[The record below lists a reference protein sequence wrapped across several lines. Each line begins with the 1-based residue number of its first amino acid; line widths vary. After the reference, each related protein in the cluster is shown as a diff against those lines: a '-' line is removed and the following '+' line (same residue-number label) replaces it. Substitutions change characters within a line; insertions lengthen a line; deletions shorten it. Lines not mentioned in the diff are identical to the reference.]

1 MDLEK
6 SNIYDYYATVFRM
19 RYINRW
25 SLMRNTREENLAEHS
40 SDVALI
46 AHSLCVIGNIRYG
59 KNLNADRA
67 AVIGLLHDTSEII
80 TGDMPTPVKY
90 FNPEIRDAYKK
101 IEAYADR
108 ELLNKLPE
116 DMKESYQKLY
126 FADQSDPDDLYI
138 RRLIKA
144 ADKLS
149 ALIKCIEEL
158 KTGNME
164 FKKAF
169 ESTEK
174 SLKKLTADLPEVGDF
189 MRDFLPAYSLSLDEL
204 S

>member
-59 KNLNADRA
+59 KKLNADRA

-90 FNPEIRDAYKK
+90 FNPEIRDA
-101 IEAYADR
+101 
-108 ELLNKLPE
+108 
-116 DMKESYQKLY
+116 
-126 FADQSDPDDLYI
+126 
-138 RRLIKA
+138 
-144 ADKLS
+144 
-149 ALIKCIEEL
+149 
-158 KTGNME
+158 
-164 FKKAF
+164 
-169 ESTEK
+169 
-174 SLKKLTADLPEVGDF
+174 
-189 MRDFLPAYSLSLDEL
+189 
-204 S
+204 

>member
-1 MDLEK
+1 MDDK
-6 SNIYDYYATVFRM
+6 TNIYDYYATVFRM

-46 AHSLCVIGNIRYG
+46 AHSLCVIANVRYG
-59 KNLNADRA
+59 KNLNAERA

-101 IEAYADR
+101 IETYADR

-116 DMKESYQKLY
+116 DMKEHYQKLY
-126 FADQSDPDDLYI
+126 FSDPADPDDLYM
-138 RRLIKA
+138 RRLVKA
-144 ADKLS
+144 ADKIS

-164 FKKAF
+164 FRKAY

-174 SLKKLTADLPEVGDF
+174 SLLKLSEDLPEAEDF

>member
-1 MDLEK
+1 MDDK
-6 SNIYDYYATVFRM
+6 TNIYDYYATVFRM

-46 AHSLCVIGNIRYG
+46 AHSLCVIGNVRYG
-59 KNLNADRA
+59 KNLNAERA

-101 IEAYADR
+101 IETYADR

-116 DMKESYQKLY
+116 DMKEHYQKLY
-126 FADQSDPDDLYI
+126 FSDPADPDDLYM
-138 RRLIKA
+138 RRLVKA
-144 ADKLS
+144 ADKIS

-164 FKKAF
+164 FRKAY
-169 ESTEK
+169 ESTER
-174 SLKKLTADLPEVGDF
+174 SLLKLSEDLPETEDF

>member
-1 MDLEK
+1 MDDK
-6 SNIYDYYATVFRM
+6 TNIYDYYATVFRM

-46 AHSLCVIGNIRYG
+46 AHSLCVIGNVRYG
-59 KNLNADRA
+59 KNLNAERA

-101 IEAYADR
+101 IETYADR

-116 DMKESYQKLY
+116 DMKEHYQKLY
-126 FADQSDPDDLYI
+126 FSDPADPDDLYT
-138 RRLIKA
+138 RRLVKA
-144 ADKLS
+144 ADKIS

-164 FKKAF
+164 FRKAY
-169 ESTEK
+169 ESTER
-174 SLKKLTADLPEVGDF
+174 SLLKLSEDLPEAGDF

>member
-1 MDLEK
+1 MDDK
-6 SNIYDYYATVFRM
+6 TNIYDYYATVFRM

-46 AHSLCVIGNIRYG
+46 AHSLCVIGNVRYG
-59 KNLNADRA
+59 KNLNAERA

-101 IEAYADR
+101 IETYADR

-116 DMKESYQKLY
+116 DMKEHYQKLY
-126 FADQSDPDDLYI
+126 FSDPADPDDLYM
-138 RRLIKA
+138 RRLVKA
-144 ADKLS
+144 ADKIS

-164 FKKAF
+164 FRKAY
-169 ESTEK
+169 ESTER
-174 SLKKLTADLPEVGDF
+174 SLLKLSEDLPEAEDF